1 MTNEQS
7 LIFSQV
13 LDANWQVKELMD
25 ANKWLEAFEKVEE
38 LNALKHKL
46 KESMGSAAYDKY
58 MDTGRKMFA
67 SSQD

>member
-13 LDANWQVKELMD
+13 LDANWQVKELTE

-38 LNALKHKL
+38 LNALKQKL
-46 KESMGSAAYDKY
+46 KESMGSAEYDSFIS
-58 MDTGRKMFA
+58 MGQKMFA
-67 SSQD
+67 PIQD